1 LKDKIWNENGTD
13 KENEKVT
20 VFLSELYPQQVVRE
34 APLHAIMI
42 PVIKNVE
49 ETKIV
54 PASKVQTMV
63 SLLPATLFQL
73 SLTKSDKMAEL
84 RSIVE
89 KTPCYFL
96 ELGYDLNRVADTIK
110 SFLTNEQ

>member
-1 LKDKIWNENGTD
+1 
-13 KENEKVT
+13 
-20 VFLSELYPQQVVRE
+20 
-34 APLHAIMI
+34 MI

-63 SLLPATLFQL
+63 SMIPATLFQL
-73 SLTKSDKMAEL
+73 SLSKSDKMSEL

-89 KTPCYFL
+89 RTPCYFL
-96 ELGYDLNRVADTIK
+96 ELGYDLKRVAETIK
-110 SFLTNEQ
+110 LFLSNEQ